1 MVHLG
6 VIWGLSED
14 YLKFSGNLMEFLR
27 FPHESGTLTQRGEV
41 CGCLENPGFIHCQQH
56 GFVILD
62 SRPCVFS
69 VWWFPGWTVGKVQ
82 FAYIISV
89 MVVCSSNIHFSRRLH
104 VTRLFSKTLLEND
117 FRHLWTL
124 LRLKSGWWFGTFFY
138 FSIYWESSSQLTFI
152 FSEGLKP
159 QLTVPNTMFLC
170 WRQAGGTLAAVVQKW
185 RPEATPGERMIKI
198 YHIIYSFTGILR
210 YRMI

>member
-124 LRLKSGWWFGTFFY
+124 LRLKSGWWFGTFFIFPYIGNHHPNWLSY
-138 FSIYWESSSQLTFI
+138 FQRGWNHNWPFRTQCFC
-152 FSEGLKP
+152 
-159 QLTVPNTMFLC
+159 V
-170 WRQAGGTLAAVVQKW
+170 GGKL
-185 RPEATPGERMIKI
+185 EAP
-198 YHIIYSFTGILR
+198 
-210 YRMI
+210 